1 MEKIKLPNKRFASI
15 KLGGGIRDIVDL
27 ANRIEAGGKKVFH
40 LEIGR
45 PDFDSPAIAKETAKK
60 ALDDGKVHYAD
71 MRGEIELRKALSAK
85 LKRENSII
93 APESDI
99 LVTVGAQAALMTA
112 MMTSLDEGDEA
123 IIPTPCFGAYISQTA
138 LLGIDVKWARCR
150 LENGFVLQASDIEPL
165 ITDRTKMI
173 LINTP
178 NNPTGAVITRHELEE
193 IAGLALKHDLLV
205 ISDECYERFLYKG
218 EHVSIASL
226 PGMSD
231 RTVTVGAA
239 SKTYS
244 MTGWRIGYMAMP
256 SWMTAYA
263 NRAHLSMNTCVATF
277 PQYGYAAALNGAEA
291 DVQAMVK
298 EYRER
303 RDLVAGYLKDM
314 RELDFVVPEGA
325 FYVLPSVKKTG
336 LSSTEFCTFMLE
348 EAGVAMVPGEAFE
361 SPGFVRVAYCKPKE
375 YLKEAMENMKSALAK
390 LKTTG
395 LK

>member
-15 KLGGGIRDIVDL
+15 KLGGGIRDIVDM

-45 PDFDSPAIAKETAKK
+45 PDFDSPAIAKDTAKK

-71 MRGEIELRKALSAK
+71 MRGEPELRKAIAAK
-85 LKRENSII
+85 LKRENSIT
-93 APESDI
+93 AAESDI

-112 MMTSLDEGDEA
+112 MMASLDEGDEA
-123 IIPTPCFGAYISQTA
+123 VIPTPCFGAYISQTA
-138 LLGIDVKWARCR
+138 LLGIKVKQARCR
-150 LENGFVLQASDIEPL
+150 LDDGFVLRARDIEPL
-165 ITDRTKMI
+165 ITDRTRMI

-178 NNPTGAVITRHELEE
+178 NNPTGAVITRRETED
-193 IAGLALKHDLLV
+193 IANLAKKHDLLV

-226 PGMSD
+226 PGMAD

-244 MTGWRIGYMAMP
+244 MTGWRVGYMVMP
-256 SWMTAYA
+256 SWMAPYA
-263 NRAHLSMNTCVATF
+263 NRAHLAMNTCVATF

-291 DVQAMVK
+291 DVQAMIK

-303 RDLVAGYLKDM
+303 RDLVVSHLKEM
-314 RELDFVVPEGA
+314 RELDFAEPEGA
-325 FYVLPSVKKTG
+325 FYVLPSVERTG
-336 LSSTEFCTFMLE
+336 LSSTEFCAFMLE
-348 EAGVAMVPGEAFE
+348 EAGVALVPGEAFE
-361 SPGFVRVAYCKPKE
+361 APGFVRIAYCKPKE
-375 YLKEAMENMKSALAK
+375 YLEEAMGRMKSALAK
-390 LKTTG
+390 LKTAAS
-395 LK
+395 K

>member
-45 PDFDSPAIAKETAKK
+45 PDFDSPAIAKDTAKK

-71 MRGEIELRKALSAK
+71 MRGELELRKALSAK
-85 LKRENSII
+85 LKRENSIT

-112 MMTSLDEGDEA
+112 MMTTIDEGDEA
-123 IIPTPCFGAYISQTA
+123 IIPTPCFGAYITQTA

-150 LENGFVLQASDIEPL
+150 LENGFVLQARDIEPL

-173 LINTP
+173 LVNTP

-193 IAGLALKHDLLV
+193 IAKLAQKHDLLV
-205 ISDECYERFLYKG
+205 IADECYERFLYEG

-244 MTGWRIGYMAMP
+244 MTGWRVGYMVMP

-263 NRAHLSMNTCVATF
+263 NRAHLAMNTCVATF

-291 DVQAMVK
+291 DVQAMIK
-298 EYRER
+298 EYKER
-303 RDLVAGYLKDM
+303 RDLVVDYLKDM
-314 RELDFVVPEGA
+314 RELDFVTPEGA

-348 EAGVAMVPGEAFE
+348 EAGVALVPGEAFE
-361 SPGFVRVAYCKPKE
+361 SPGFVRIAYCKPKE

-395 LK
+395 SK

>member
-1 MEKIKLPNKRFASI
+1 
-15 KLGGGIRDIVDL
+15 
-27 ANRIEAGGKKVFH
+27 
-40 LEIGR
+40 
-45 PDFDSPAIAKETAKK
+45 
-60 ALDDGKVHYAD
+60 
-71 MRGEIELRKALSAK
+71 MRGELDLRKALSAK
-85 LKRENSII
+85 LKRENSIM

-123 IIPTPCFGAYISQTA
+123 IIPTPCFGAYITQTA
-138 LLGIDVKWARCR
+138 LLGINAKWAHCR
-150 LENGFVLQASDIEPL
+150 LENGFALRACDIEPL

-178 NNPTGAVITRHELEE
+178 NNPTGAVITRRELEE
-193 IAGLALKHDLLV
+193 IARLAQKHDLLV
-205 ISDECYERFLYKG
+205 IADECYERFLYKG

-226 PGMSD
+226 PGMAD

-244 MTGWRIGYMAMP
+244 MTGWRVGYMVMP

-263 NRAHLSMNTCVATF
+263 NRAHLAMNTCVATF

-291 DVQAMVK
+291 DVQAMIK
-298 EYRER
+298 EYKER
-303 RDLVAGYLKDM
+303 RDLVVGYLKDM

-348 EAGVAMVPGEAFE
+348 EAGVALVPGEAFE
-361 SPGFVRVAYCKPKE
+361 SPGFVRIAYCKPKE
-375 YLKEAMENMKSALAK
+375 YLKEAMENMKFALAK

-395 LK
+395 SK

>member
-1 MEKIKLPNKRFASI
+1 MEKIKLPNKRFASV
-15 KLGGGIRDIVDL
+15 KLGGGIRDIVDM

-60 ALDDGKVHYAD
+60 ALDGGKVHYAD
-71 MRGEIELRKALSAK
+71 MRGEIELRKALAAK

-93 APESDI
+93 AAESDI
-99 LVTVGAQAALMTA
+99 LVTVGAQAALMAA
-112 MMTSLDEGDEA
+112 MMTSLDAGDEA
-123 IIPTPCFGAYISQTA
+123 IIPTPCFGAYVTQTA

-150 LENGFVLQASDIEPL
+150 MEDSFVLKAGDIEPL

-173 LINTP
+173 LVNTP
-178 NNPTGAVITRHELEE
+178 NNPTGAVITRRDAEE
-193 IAGLALKHDLLV
+193 IAGLAKKHDLLV

-226 PGMSD
+226 PDMAD

-244 MTGWRIGYMAMP
+244 MTGWRIGYMVMP

-263 NRAHLSMNTCVATF
+263 NRAHLAMNTCAATF
-277 PQYGYAAALNGAEA
+277 PQYGYAAALNGAED
-291 DVQAMVK
+291 DVQAMIK

-303 RDLVAGYLKDM
+303 RDLVVGYLRNM
-314 RELDFVVPEGA
+314 RDLDFVEPEGA

-336 LSSTEFCTFMLE
+336 LSATEFCSFMLE
-348 EAGVAMVPGEAFE
+348 EAGVALVPGEAFQ
-361 SPGFVRVAYCKPKE
+361 SPGFVRIAYCKPKE
-375 YLKEAMENMKSALAK
+375 YLEEAMEKMALALAK
-390 LKTTG
+390 LKTAG